1 MTTISVFESSSG
13 PGLTI
18 TRAVTDRID
27 LTLKLSGASGVA
39 FAGRWEIL
47 DYLGV
52 LNAGLGFSQNGVS
65 VLSGLFLGPV
75 RLDWGRCF
83 VLDDARWGL
92 LTVSRPGLS
101 VSFGIYWEK
110 TTAVFYGG
118 IMLFQEMRWVK
129 LFARGREM
137 TVSIGGLF

>member
-1 MTTISVFESSSG
+1 MTAISVFESSSG
-13 PGLTI
+13 PGLTM
-18 TRAVTDRID
+18 TRAVTNRID
-27 LTLKLSGASGVA
+27 LTLKLSNASGCA
-39 FAGRWEIL
+39 LSARWEIL
-47 DYLGV
+47 NYLGL
-52 LNAGLGFSQNGVS
+52 LNVGIGFSQDGVS

-75 RLDWGRCF
+75 RLDWGRHF
-83 VLDDARWGL
+83 ALDETRWGL

-118 IMLFQEMRWVK
+118 VTLFRNMRWVK
-129 LFARGREM
+129 LFARGREV